1 MTHVPTTIHP
11 LEGAR
16 NGKKVAFERWH
27 LILECYEIEHF
38 DASDLMIDRN
48 RAAVEIP
55 FIYRHKET
63 GAPLETVKA
72 KFLNPR
78 GRLARAAH

>member
-1 MTHVPTTIHP
+1 MAGK
-11 LEGAR
+11 LSAR
-16 NGKKVAFERWH
+16 RFLPCDPRSDHDPSPGRGAFERWH

-72 KFLNPR
+72 NF
-78 GRLARAAH
+78 